1 MSDPGAID
9 TASARAIRYLLASA
23 KYEIIPLKNAM
34 SAAEAL
40 PTDATVTV
48 TASPA
53 RGLDA
58 TIELSELLAG
68 RGHPV
73 IPHLSARSVRDRGH
87 MEEIVARLDRAGIN
101 RAFVVAGDNDEP
113 GAYFD
118 GLSLLEALDEAGHGL
133 TEIGIP
139 CYPEG
144 HPNISDE
151 LLLQALRDK
160 SRFAAYMTTQI
171 CFDPDTIRSWVKSMR
186 AEGIDLPVHLGLP
199 GVAPVHK
206 LIAISARIGIG
217 NSVRFLSKNTNLV
230 GKLVRPGGYAP
241 DVLILSLASTFVD
254 PDAAIA
260 GLHFYTFNQT
270 KSTGKWRVDFEAE
283 LDRLIAGGVTP

>member
-1 MSDPGAID
+1 MSDLGAID
-9 TASARAIRYLLASA
+9 AASAGAIRHLVASA

-34 SAAEAL
+34 TAAEAL
-40 PTDATVTV
+40 PSSATVTV
-48 TASPA
+48 MASPA

-68 RGHPV
+68 RGHSV
-73 IPHLSARSVRDRGH
+73 IPHLAARSVRDRSH
-87 MEEIVARLDRAGIN
+87 MEEIVERLDRAGIN
-101 RAFVVAGDNDEP
+101 RAFVVAGDTEEP
-113 GAYFD
+113 GEYFD
-118 GLSLLEALDEAGHGL
+118 GLSLLQAIDETGHGL

-139 CYPEG
+139 GYPEG
-144 HPNISDE
+144 HPSISDE
-151 LLLQALRDK
+151 LLLEALRDK
-160 SRFAAYMTTQI
+160 SRYASYMTTQM
-171 CFDPDTIRSWVKSMR
+171 CFDPDTVRSWVKSMR
-186 AEGIDLPVHLGLP
+186 AEGIGLPVHLGLP
-199 GVAPVHK
+199 GVSPVHK

-241 DVLILSLASTFVD
+241 DALILGLASTFVD

-270 KSTGKWRVDFEAE
+270 KSTEKWRVEFEAE
-283 LDRLIAGGVTP
+283 LDRLVA

>member
-1 MSDPGAID
+1 
-9 TASARAIRYLLASA
+9 
-23 KYEIIPLKNAM
+23 
-34 SAAEAL
+34 
-40 PTDATVTV
+40 
-48 TASPA
+48 
-53 RGLDA
+53 
-58 TIELSELLAG
+58 
-68 RGHPV
+68 
-73 IPHLSARSVRDRGH
+73 
-87 MEEIVARLDRAGIN
+87 
-101 RAFVVAGDNDEP
+101 
-113 GAYFD
+113 
-118 GLSLLEALDEAGHGL
+118 LSLLEALDEAGHGL

-144 HPNISDE
+144 HPSISDE

-260 GLHFYTFNQT
+260 GFHFYTFNQT

-283 LDRLIAGGVTP
+283 LDRLIAEGVTP